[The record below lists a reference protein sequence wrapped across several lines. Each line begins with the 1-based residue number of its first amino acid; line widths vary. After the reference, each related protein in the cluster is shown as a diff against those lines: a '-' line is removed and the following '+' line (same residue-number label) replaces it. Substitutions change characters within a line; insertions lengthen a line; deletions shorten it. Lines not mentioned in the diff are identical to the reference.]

1 MMPELFDGTCGME
14 HQGGTGMTNERRRV
28 RDLFEEAIALPP
40 AARAAW
46 LDANVDDAGTRA
58 EVKRL
63 IAADDLPDTRVLDH
77 SVDDLVSRVGEPDD
91 EPGLGAGDTVGSFSL
106 GDMLGEGGSSLV
118 YRASRE
124 QDGVRQHVALKL
136 LRRGLHTADERRR
149 FRDERR
155 ALAQLRHPGIAH
167 LIEGGITDAGVPYIA
182 LELVDGVPITDHVRA
197 RELDLRARL
206 RLFVDAC
213 RAVENAHRA
222 LIVHRDLKP
231 SNVLVTRDGVV
242 KLLDFGIAKLLD
254 ADDEPDAPH
263 TQHHAM
269 TPAYAAPEQFA
280 RGAITTATDVYAL
293 GVLLGEMITGQ
304 RRAPGDTHPPSARV
318 SGEHGPG
325 ALPAPAALT
334 RRLLRGDLD
343 NIVLKATATEPEL
356 RYASAGTLADDIERH
371 LAGQPVLAHP
381 PSARYR
387 TRKFVARHRVGV
399 AMSVAVCVAVL
410 VSLGIALWQAN
421 VAREQARL
429 AHNESTR
436 ANATRDFMVDL
447 LKTASAD
454 LPKDERPSPQQLVD
468 QAARDVREDPDMDP
482 FVRAQVLLTLGSI
495 ARSDGDYANA
505 GRLIDEAMQRERE
518 LGVPPDSPDW
528 IAAATEKGNLLHS
541 TGHSEEADRL
551 MAGLVPAMLASDTEP
566 ALSGLMLYGATRAY
580 AGDPEG
586 AAAIAQR
593 ALTKVQRVFGADSVN
608 GVATATYLG
617 QLCSSIGRYHEAEA
631 ILDEAI
637 ARWRRLDRPQDQ
649 QFARSLFHLAVAR
662 QQLGERAQ
670 VEPLFREGIALM
682 RRIYDGPHDRL
693 AMGLVRY
700 GAYLTEAERFDDAQA
715 ALDEALAIYRT
726 LFGDDDVK
734 TATALDAE
742 GELARARNAP
752 AQAEPLLR
760 AAYTTLEARATA
772 SGYVAELAAT
782 RLHLAEALLEL
793 GRIDEAAALQASGFD
808 DVPHGL
814 HEPIAVEALRI
825 GGRIA
830 LARAQPQ
837 QALDAADRA
846 LEQLGR
852 IDPPP
857 PLARTQIRRLRA
869 QSLLALG
876 RAADA
881 VDEANRALDD
891 QRTAVPEARLRRV
904 ALLALRARCETAAGR
919 SGAAAATIAQA
930 RALGVPASL
939 LGDDD
944 RAVLG
949 ETEP

>member
-1 MMPELFDGTCGME
+1 MTTDDATRGE
-14 HQGGTGMTNERRRV
+14 HRSV
-28 RDLFEEAIALPP
+28 RELFEEAVALPP
-40 AARAAW
+40 AKRRAW
-46 LDANVDDAGTRA
+46 LDAHVEDAATRA
-58 EVKRL
+58 AVERL
-63 IAADDLPDTRVLDH
+63 LAADDLPDTRMLDH
-77 SVDDLVSRVGEPDD
+77 SVDDLVARVGEAETDATRQRAGTAIGPFT
-91 EPGLGAGDTVGSFSL
+91 LGEK
-106 GDMLGEGGSSLV
+106 LGEGGSSIV
-118 YRASRE
+118 FHASRE

-136 LRRGLHTADERRR
+136 LRRGLCSADERRR

-167 LIEGGITDAGVPYIA
+167 LIEGGLTDTGVPYIA
-182 LELVDGVPITDHVRA
+182 LEPVDGIPITDHVRA
-197 RELDLRARL
+197 RALDLRARL

-213 RAVENAHRA
+213 RAVESAHRA

-254 ADDEPDAPH
+254 ADADAGADAQH

-293 GVLLGEMITGQ
+293 GVLLGELITGQ
-304 RRAPGDTHPPSARV
+304 RRAPGDTHPPSARI

-325 ALPAPAALT
+325 TLPAPPALT

-343 NIVLKATATEPEL
+343 NIVLKATATEPER
-356 RYASAGTLADDIERH
+356 RYASAGALADDIERH

-387 TRKFVARHRVGV
+387 AGKFVARHRIGV
-399 AMSVAVCVAVL
+399 AMSAAVAIAVL
-410 VSLGIALWQAN
+410 ISLGIALWQAQI
-421 VAREQARL
+421 ARQQARL
-429 AHNESTR
+429 ARNESTR

-468 QAARDVREDPDMDP
+468 QAARDVRDDPDMDP
-482 FVRAQVLLTLGSI
+482 FVRAQLLLTLGSI

-528 IAAATEKGNLLHS
+528 FAAATEKGNLLHS
-541 TGHSEEADRL
+541 TGHSDEADRL
-551 MAGLVPAMLASDTEP
+551 METLVPAMLASDTEP

-580 AGDPEG
+580 AGDTG
-586 AAAIAQR
+586 SAAGIAQQ
-593 ALTKVQRVFGADSVN
+593 ALAKGQRVFGADSVN
-608 GVATATYLG
+608 GISTATYLG
-617 QLCSSIGRYHEAEA
+617 QLCSSIGRYHEAEL

-649 QFARSLFHLAVAR
+649 QFARSLFHLAVAK

-670 VEPLFREGIALM
+670 VDPLFREGIALM

-700 GAYLTEAERFDDAQA
+700 GTFLTEAERFDDAKSA
-715 ALDEALAIYRT
+715 IDEALSTYRK
-726 LFGDDDVK
+726 LFGDDDAK

-752 AQAEPLLR
+752 MQAEPLLR
-760 AAYTTLEARATA
+760 DAYATLQERAREA
-772 SGYVAELAAT
+772 GYGFELAAT
-782 RLHLAEALLEL
+782 RLHLADALLEL
-793 GRIDEAAALQASGFD
+793 GSVDEAAALQAAGIDEVPSG
-808 DVPHGL
+808 L
-814 HEPIAVEALRI
+814 REPLAVETLRV

-837 QALDAADRA
+837 HALEAADRA
-846 LEQLGR
+846 LALLQQ
-852 IDPPP
+852 IDPSP
-857 PLARTQIRRLRA
+857 PLARTQARALRA
-869 QSLLALG
+869 QALLALG
-876 RAADA
+876 RSGDA
-881 VDEANRALDD
+881 VGETDRALADL
-891 QRTAVPEARLRRV
+891 RATVPEAHVRE
-904 ALLALRARCETAAGR
+904 AGLLALRVRCERAAGR
-919 SGAAAATIAQA
+919 VDAASASIVQA
-930 RALGVPASL
+930 RALGVPAALLAQRDRAL
-939 LGDDD
+939 LGDT
-944 RAVLG
+944 G
-949 ETEP
+949 Q

>member
-1 MMPELFDGTCGME
+1 MTKEDA
-14 HQGGTGMTNERRRV
+14 QRGGRRRV
-28 RDLFEEAIALPP
+28 RELFEEAIALPP
-40 AARAAW
+40 AARATW

-58 EVKRL
+58 EVERL

-91 EPGLGAGDTVGSFSL
+91 APRLGAGDSVGSFSL

-231 SNVLVTRDGVV
+231 SNVLVTRDGIV

-254 ADDEPDAPH
+254 ADDDPDAPH

-269 TPAYAAPEQFA
+269 TPAYAAPEQFE

-318 SGEHGPG
+318 SGGHGPG
-325 ALPAPAALT
+325 ALPATAALT
-334 RRLLRGDLD
+334 RRLVRGDLD

-356 RYASAGTLADDIERH
+356 RYASAGALADDVERH

-387 TRKFVARHRVGV
+387 ARKFVTRHRVGV
-399 AMSVAVCVAVL
+399 AMSVAVCAAVL

-421 VAREQARL
+421 IAREQARL

-482 FVRAQVLLTLGSI
+482 RVRAQVLLTLGSI
-495 ARSDGDYANA
+495 ARSNGDYANA
-505 GRLIDEAMQRERE
+505 GRLLDEAMQGERE
-518 LGVPPDSPDW
+518 LGVPPDSPEW

-541 TGHSEEADRL
+541 TGQSEDADRL

-580 AGDPEG
+580 AGDTER
-586 AAAIAQR
+586 AATIAQQ
-593 ALTKVQRVFGADSVN
+593 ALTKAQRVFGADSVN
-608 GVATATYLG
+608 GISTATYLG
-617 QLCSSIGRYHEAEA
+617 QLCSSIGRYHEAEK

-649 QFARSLFHLAVAR
+649 HFARSLLHLAVAR
-662 QQLGERAQ
+662 QQLGKRAG

-726 LFGDDDVK
+726 LFGNDDVK

-760 AAYTTLEARATA
+760 AAYTTLQARAHEA
-772 SGYVAELAAT
+772 GYGFELAAT
-782 RLHLAEALLEL
+782 RLHLAEALLDL
-793 GRIDEAAALQASGFD
+793 GRLDEAAALQATSVD
-808 DVPHGL
+808 DVPSGQRESL
-814 HEPIAVEALRI
+814 AVEAARI

-837 QALDAADRA
+837 PALDAADRA
-846 LEQLGR
+846 LALLAH

-857 PLARTQIRRLRA
+857 PLAQTGLRVLRTQA
-869 QSLLALG
+869 LLALARSG
-876 RAADA
+876 DAIGEAKRALESLHAAAPEAHVRAAG
-881 VDEANRALDD
+881 
-891 QRTAVPEARLRRV
+891 
-904 ALLALRARCETAAGR
+904 LLALRARCERADGRTDAA
-919 SGAAAATIAQA
+919 SASIAQA
-930 RALGVPASL
+930 RALGVPATL
-939 LGDDD
+939 LADDD
-944 RAVLG
+944 RALLAA
-949 ETEP
+949 TPP

>member
-1 MMPELFDGTCGME
+1 
-14 HQGGTGMTNERRRV
+14 MTKENAERGRRRV
-28 RDLFEEAIALPP
+28 RDLFEEAVALPP
-40 AARAAW
+40 AARGDW
-46 LDANVDDAGTRA
+46 LEANVDDAGTRA
-58 EVKRL
+58 EVERL

-77 SVDDLVSRVGEPDD
+77 SVDDLVARVGEPD
-91 EPGLGAGDTVGSFSL
+91 EEAAPAAGDTVGSFSL

-136 LRRGLHTADERRR
+136 LRRGLQTADERRR

-167 LIEGGITDAGVPYIA
+167 LIEGGYSDAGVPYIA
-182 LELVDGVPITDHVRA
+182 LELVDGVPITDHARA

-213 RAVENAHRA
+213 RAVETAHRA

-254 ADDEPDAPH
+254 ADDDPQGQH

-293 GVLLGEMITGQ
+293 GVLLGELICGQ

-318 SGEHGPG
+318 SGEPGPG
-325 ALPAPAALT
+325 ALPAPPALT

-356 RYASAGTLADDIERH
+356 RYASAGALADDIERH

-387 TRKFVARHRVGV
+387 ARKFVARHRAGV
-399 AMSVAVCVAVL
+399 AMSAAVCVAVL
-410 VSLGIALWQAN
+410 LSLGIAVWQARI
-421 VAREQARL
+421 AREQARL
-429 AHNESTR
+429 AHHQSMR
-436 ANATRDFMVDL
+436 ANATRDFMVEL

-518 LGVPPDSPDW
+518 LGVPPESPDW
-528 IAAATEKGNLLHS
+528 LAVATEKGNLLHS
-541 TGHSEEADRL
+541 TGRSDEADRL
-551 MAGLVPAMLASDTEP
+551 MADLVPAMLASDTEP

-580 AGDPEG
+580 AGDTER
-586 AAAIAQR
+586 AATIAQQ
-593 ALTKVQRVFGADSVN
+593 ALTKAQRVFGADSVN
-608 GVATATYLG
+608 GIATATYLG
-617 QLCSSIGRYHEAEA
+617 QLCSSIGRYHEAET

-637 ARWRRLDRPQDQ
+637 ARWRRLGRPQDQ
-649 QFARSLFHLAVAR
+649 QFARSLLHLAVAR
-662 QQLGERAQ
+662 QQLGKRAE

-700 GAYLTEAERFDDAQA
+700 GTFLTEAERFDDAQA
-715 ALDEALAIYRT
+715 AIDEALAAYRK
-726 LFGDDDVK
+726 LLGDDDAK
-734 TATALDAE
+734 TATALDAA

-760 AAYTTLEARATA
+760 TAYATLQARAHDA
-772 SGYVAELAAT
+772 GYGLELAAA
-782 RLHLAEALLEL
+782 RLHLADTLLDL
-793 GRIDEAAALQASGFD
+793 GRTDEAAALAAIGIEDAPPLQR
-808 DVPHGL
+808 
-814 HEPIAVEALRI
+814 EPLSPEAQRI

-837 QALDAADRA
+837 PALDAADRA
-846 LEQLGR
+846 LAQLGR
-852 IDPPP
+852 RDPPP
-857 PLARTQIRRLRA
+857 PLAQTRIRELRTQA
-869 QSLLALG
+869 LLALG
-876 RAADA
+876 RTGDA
-881 VDEANRALDD
+881 VAEANRALASLHA
-891 QRTAVPEARLRRV
+891 AVPEAHLRE
-904 ALLALRARCETAAGR
+904 AGLLALRARCERADGR
-919 SGAAAATIAQA
+919 ADAATASIAQA
-930 RALGVPASL
+930 RALGVPAAL
-939 LGDDD
+939 LAERD
-944 RAVLG
+944 RALL
-949 ETEP
+949 ETTAP